1 MSISFRH
8 YGEPGD
14 FERVGDFLVENH
26 RPGNRDGNW
35 LQPTWE
41 YMHSHPFLDESSLS
55 RIGIWEDQG
64 EIAAVAHYESTLGE
78 AFFELAAGYAL
89 LKPALLEYAE
99 TYLARCKENGTRYL
113 NAYINDFDP
122 DFEAN
127 AIRRGYRLEA
137 RFARPFSQL
146 TIPQTFSPAARL
158 PDGFQVISLADED
171 DLLKVDRVLW
181 RGFNHPGE
189 PDGDLE
195 GRAKMQSGPH
205 FRKELN
211 MVVKAPNGDYAV
223 YCGLWYE
230 ARNQFAYVEPVA
242 TDPDYRRLGLA
253 RAALYEGIKRCAAL
267 GAGTAYVGS
276 DLEFYQALGFRKIF
290 TSRCWIK
297 SWNGDTPF
305 KDF

>member
-1 MSISFRH
+1 MDITFRQ
-8 YGEPGD
+8 YGRPGD
-14 FERVGDFLVENH
+14 FERVGDFLVVNH

-41 YMHSHPFLDESSLS
+41 YMHSHPYLDDSSLS
-55 RIGIWEDQG
+55 KIGIWDEG
-64 EIAAVAHYESTLGE
+64 GKIVAVAHYETVLGE
-78 AFFELAAGYAL
+78 AFFELDAGYAS
-89 LKPALLEYAE
+89 LKPTLLEYAE
-99 TYLARCKENGTRYL
+99 THLAGRKANGEKHL
-113 NAYINDFDP
+113 NAFINDFDP
-122 DFEAN
+122 DFEYLAVQ
-127 AIRRGYRLEA
+127 RGYQLDE
-137 RFARPFSQL
+137 RFPRPMSQL
-146 TIPQTFSPAARL
+146 TIPRPFCPAIHL
-158 PDGFQVISLADED
+158 PEGFQVISLADED

-189 PDGDLE
+189 PEGGLE

-230 ARNQFAYVEPVA
+230 PRNQLAYVEPVA

-253 RAALYEGIKRCAAL
+253 RAALYEGIRRCAEL
-267 GAGTAYVGS
+267 GARAAYVGS

-290 TSRCWIK
+290 TSRCWTK
-297 SWNGDTPF
+297 SWNAKTLPA
-305 KDF
+305 K